1 MHIFFEN
8 KMNEYSF
15 KKQKGEIKLIQQIK
29 KAAVLGSGVMG
40 SGIAAHLA
48 NIGIPTLLLDIAPR
62 ELTDAEKAKGLTLE
76 NKEVRNRISEAN
88 RQKLLKQKPAPLTS
102 KKNIALIE
110 AGNFEDDM
118 ERLKDVD
125 WIIEV
130 VVENLSIKKQ
140 VFEKVDQHRKPGS
153 IVSSN
158 TSGIS
163 VEAMSEGRSEDF
175 QKHFLGT
182 HFFNPPRY
190 LKLLEVIPTKN
201 TSSEVLSFMKQFGE
215 DVLGK
220 GVVEAKDTPNF
231 IANRIGTYGL
241 LVTVQEMLKGG
252 YSVGEVDSITG
263 PLIGRPKSAT
273 FRTLDVVGLD
283 TFIHVANN
291 VYEQVGGKEKEVFE
305 VPDFMKVMQEK
316 GWLGS
321 KTGQGFFLKKGK
333 EILELN
339 PETLEYGPR
348 QKLKTAATELAKQE
362 KGTAGKLKA
371 LVYSDDRSGQ
381 LLWNILSPAL
391 LYSAQLH
398 GEIADDVTAIDRAM
412 KWGFGWEL
420 GPFETWDAIG
430 VEKSVRKMEEAG
442 EEVPAWVKEML
453 EKGINSF
460 YKEEEGQK
468 YFYHNG
474 EYRLIEENPKVINLK
489 QLKKQKGVI
498 KKNTGAS
505 LVDIGDGV
513 ALLEFHSQSNAIGLD
528 IIQMINFA
536 VDEVEKN
543 YKGLVIGNQGKN
555 FCVGANLGMILME
568 AQDDNIYEL
577 DMVVRHFQNAMMKIK
592 YSAKPVVAAPFG
604 MTLGGGA
611 EVCLPAAHIQA
622 SSETYMGLV
631 EVGVGLIPG
640 GSGNKE
646 LYLKHLEN
654 MPNGVEFDLQKVA
667 NKVFESIAMAKVST
681 SGEEARDNNFLNL
694 ADGISVNGDHL
705 LYDAK
710 QAVLALHEK
719 GYKPPVRNKVPVVG
733 ETGYATLLLGAQ
745 AMLYSGY
752 ISEHDLKIAKKLAY
766 VIAGGKVPYGTEVDE
781 QYLLDLEREAFLSL
795 VAEPK
800 SQQRM
805 QHMLLKGKP
814 LRN

>member
-1 MHIFFEN
+1 M
-8 KMNEYSF
+8 
-15 KKQKGEIKLIQQIK
+15 QQIK

-76 NKEVRNRISEAN
+76 NKEVRNRISEGN

-291 VYEQVGGKEKEVFE
+291 VYDQVGGKEKEVFE
-305 VPDFMKVMQEK
+305 VPGFMKVMQEK

-348 QKLKTAATELAKQE
+348 QKLKTASTELAKQE

-398 GEIADDVTAIDRAM
+398 EEIADDVTAIDRAM

-505 LVDIGDGV
+505 IVDIGDGV

-719 GYKPPVRNKVPVVG
+719 GYKPPVRKKVPVVG

>member
-1 MHIFFEN
+1 MSIH
-8 KMNEYSF
+8 S

-76 NKEVRNRISEAN
+76 NKEVRNRISEGN

-163 VEAMSEGRSEDF
+163 VEAMSEGLSEDF

-201 TSSEVLSFMKQFGE
+201 TSSEVMSFMKQFGE

-291 VYEQVGGKEKEVFE
+291 VYDQVGGKEKEVFE

-348 QKLKTAATELAKQE
+348 QKLKTASTELAKQE

-489 QLKKQKGVI
+489 QLKKQEGVI

-719 GYKPPVRNKVPVVG
+719 GYKPPVRKKVPVVG